1 MSASAMSEQKIDIRG
16 LCKVFGG
23 AAKTVM
29 HLVREGIGKQE
40 LLDDHN
46 CVLALR
52 DINLRIP
59 AERIQVVMGL
69 SGSGKST
76 LIRHINRLIEP
87 TAGDIIVDGQSVPGM
102 DASALR
108 DFRRNTASMV
118 FQGFALMPH
127 RTVRENIGYGL
138 KIRGLARDEID
149 TRVSR
154 WIERIGLDGF
164 ADRFPTELS
173 GGMQQRVGLGRALA
187 TDPDILLMDEAFSAL
202 DPVIRVEMQDI
213 LLALQTEL
221 KKTIMFITHD
231 LDEALRIG
239 DDIAI
244 LRDGEIVQQGAP
256 QDIVL
261 APSDDYIAEFVK
273 DINRGRVIQVGRV
286 MGPVSDGATGPEI
299 PHDSL
304 LEAAAI
310 ALAEATADTGTV
322 TDADGRPVGTISRGD
337 LMAAMVMATPESAPA
352 KV

>member
-1 MSASAMSEQKIDIRG
+1 MSEPMIDIRG

-23 AAKTVM
+23 AAETVM
-29 HLVREGIGKQE
+29 PLVREGIGKQE
-40 LLDDHN
+40 LLDRHN

-52 DINLRIP
+52 DINLAIP
-59 AERIQVVMGL
+59 AESIQVVMGL

-87 TAGDIIVDGQSVPGM
+87 TYGDIIVDGQSVSGM

-108 DFRRNTASMV
+108 AFRRNTASMV

-138 KIRGLARDEID
+138 KVRGLDRDEID
-149 TRVSR
+149 TRVSH
-154 WIERIGLDGF
+154 WIDRIGLDGF

-187 TDPDILLMDEAFSAL
+187 TDPDILLE
-202 DPVIRVEMQDI
+202 
-213 LLALQTEL
+213 LQAEL
-221 KKTIMFITHD
+221 RKTIMFITHD

-261 APSDDYIAEFVK
+261 APADDYIAEFVK

-286 MGPVSDGATGPEI
+286 MAPITNGTTGPAI
-299 PHDSL
+299 SHDSL

-310 ALAEATADTGTV
+310 ALAEAGADAGIVTA
-322 TDADGRPVGTISRGD
+322 ADGRPVGAISRGD
-337 LMAAMVMATPESAPA
+337 LMAAMVARATAGN
-352 KV
+352 

>member
-1 MSASAMSEQKIDIRG
+1 MSDPMIDIRG

-23 AAKTVM
+23 VAETVM
-29 HLVREGIGKQE
+29 PLVRDGIGKQE
-40 LLDDHN
+40 LLDEHN

-52 DINLRIP
+52 DIDLSVP

-87 TAGDIIVDGQSVPGM
+87 TSGDIIVDGQSVPGM
-102 DASALR
+102 DARALR

-138 KIRGLARDEID
+138 KIRGLDRDATD
-149 TRVSR
+149 TRVSG
-154 WIERIGLDGF
+154 WIDRIGLDGF
-164 ADRFPTELS
+164 ADRYPTELS

-202 DPVIRVEMQDI
+202 DPVIRVEMQNI
-213 LLALQTEL
+213 LLELQVEL

-261 APSDDYIAEFVK
+261 APADDYIVEFVK
-273 DINRGRVIQVGRV
+273 DINRGRVIRVERV
-286 MGPVSDGATGPEI
+286 MAPLGDGAAGPNI

-310 ALAEATADTGTV
+310 ALAEAGADAGTV
-322 TDADGRPVGTISRGD
+322 TDADGQPVGTISCGD
-337 LMAAMVMATPESAPA
+337 LMAAMVARA

>member
-1 MSASAMSEQKIDIRG
+1 MSEPMIDIRG

-23 AAKTVM
+23 AAETVM
-29 HLVREGIGKQE
+29 PLVREGIGKQE
-40 LLDDHN
+40 LLDRHN

-52 DINLRIP
+52 DINLAIP
-59 AERIQVVMGL
+59 AESIQVVMGL

-76 LIRHINRLIEP
+76 LIRHINRLIEL
-87 TAGDIIVDGQSVPGM
+87 TYGDIIVDGQSVSGM

-108 DFRRNTASMV
+108 AFRRNTASMV

-138 KIRGLARDEID
+138 KVRGLDRDEID
-149 TRVSR
+149 TRVSH
-154 WIERIGLDGF
+154 WIDRIGLDGF

-202 DPVIRVEMQDI
+202 DPVIRVEMQNI
-213 LLALQTEL
+213 LLELQAEL
-221 KKTIMFITHD
+221 RKTIMFITHD

-261 APSDDYIAEFVK
+261 APADDYIAEFVK

-286 MGPVSDGATGPEI
+286 MAPITNGTTGPAI
-299 PHDSL
+299 SHDSL

-310 ALAEATADTGTV
+310 ALAEAGADAGIVTA
-322 TDADGRPVGTISRGD
+322 ADGRPVGAISRGD
-337 LMAAMVMATPESAPA
+337 LMAAMVARATAGN
-352 KV
+352 

>member
-1 MSASAMSEQKIDIRG
+1 MSEQKIDIRG

-23 AAKTVM
+23 AAETVM
-29 HLVREGIGKQE
+29 QLVREGIGKQE

-52 DINLRIP
+52 DINLAIP

-138 KIRGLARDEID
+138 KIRGLDRDEID
-149 TRVSR
+149 TRVSH

-213 LLALQTEL
+213 LLELQTEL

-261 APSDDYIAEFVK
+261 APADDYIAEFVK

-322 TDADGRPVGTISRGD
+322 TDADGHPVGTISRGD
-337 LMAAMVMATPESAPA
+337 LMAAMVMATPDESAPA